1 MAITAGDGAMSA
13 NQGKLCFGMVEAVD
27 VGPGASIVAGFAAE
41 RCAIGAFASHAIVEL
56 ALVRIFV
63 ARSAVAIF
71 EMERK
76 NLVGAA
82 CGTLLVAIRAR
93 DGDVRAHQWKSRG
106 FVLSDGECGA
116 MEIDDGVAGFA
127 TIVIRSGGKL
137 IVVGILVTIGACLK
151 LNFVDGVF
159 DVFARGNM
167 ALGAFH
173 FYVHALER
181 IAGRVM
187 LFHAE

>member
-1 MAITAGDGAMSA
+1 MSA
-13 NQGKLCFGMVEAVD
+13 NQGELGLGMIETVD
-27 VGPGASIVAGFAAE
+27 IGPGTSVVTGFAAE
-41 RCAIGAFASHAIVEL
+41 GRAIGAFASHAIVEL
-56 ALVRIFV
+56 ALMRVFV
-63 ARSAVAIF
+63 AGSAVTIF

-82 CGTLLVAIRAR
+82 SGTLLVAIGAR

-127 TIVIRSGGKL
+127 TMVIRRSGKL
-137 IVVGILVTIGACLK
+137 VIVRILVTIIAGFK
-151 LNFVDGVF
+151 FDFVDG
-159 DVFARGNM
+159 VFARGNM
-167 ALGAFH
+167 ALDAFH
-173 FYVHALER
+173 FYVHSLER